1 MKGGNDEQKT
11 KPKRKPS
18 TYILT
23 LVAIKNKVKQLDL
36 PSDVKDGPAMSK
48 VVSAYMKEND
58 NDVDKTVKTIKK
70 NLDSMVSKYRKA
82 HKEIK
87 AKMEAKRA
95 AKRAA
100 KNN

>member
-1 MKGGNDEQKT
+1 MKGGNDEQK
-11 KPKRKPS
+11 KPKRKAS

-23 LVAIKNKVKQLDL
+23 LVAIKNKVKELDL
-36 PSDVKDGPAMSK
+36 PEDVKDGPALSK

-58 NDVDKTVKTIKK
+58 SDVDRTVKSIKK

-82 HKEIK
+82 NKEIK
-87 AKMEAKRA
+87 AKMA

-100 KNN
+100 KAAAKNN